1 MTKGQT
7 AAEMGKNFLDQ
18 NGLGQIML
26 SLKQA
31 FGSGN
36 VPPGTSTVNV
46 ITAEGTSNT
55 LTIWIGYR
63 GTEPDTLPDGTLKF
77 YLKQ

>member
-1 MTKGQT
+1 MENK
-7 AAEMGKNFLDQ
+7 FLDK
-18 NGLGQIML
+18 NGLGQML
-26 SLKQA
+26 LSIRKA
-31 FGSGN
+31 FGTEN
-36 VPPGTSTVNV
+36 VPPGTQAVNI

-63 GTEPDTLPDGTLKF
+63 GTEPENLPNGAFKV

>member
-1 MTKGQT
+1 MSK
-7 AAEMGKNFLDQ
+7 EFLDQ
-18 NGLGQIML
+18 NGLGQILL
-26 SLKQA
+26 SIKKA
-31 FGSGN
+31 FGAGN

-55 LTIWIGYR
+55 LKIWIGYKS
-63 GTEPDTLPDGTLKF
+63 TEPENLPGGTLKF